1 MAQYKLL
8 IKPVTTSVAEFYINH
23 NTYNEGDSG
32 LDLFV
37 PEDITIRCGETKFID
52 LQIKCEMVN
61 TFLEDKNVS
70 YYLYARSSI
79 SKTPLIL
86 KNSVGV
92 IDSGYRG
99 NLIAAV
105 HYSPTFDDLQNITFN
120 RLTNTYTIKKGTRLV
135 QICAPELQPFS
146 FDVVNTL
153 TETERGEGGFGSTGN

>member
-8 IKPVTTSVAEFYINH
+8 INPVNTSVAEFYINH

-37 PEDITIRCGETKFID
+37 PEDITLACGETKFID
-52 LQIKCEMVN
+52 LQIKCEMIN
-61 TFLEDKNVS
+61 TFLDNKNSS

-86 KNSVGV
+86 KNSVGI
-92 IDSGYRG
+92 IDAGYRG

-105 HYSPTFDDLQNITFN
+105 YYSPTFNDFQKVSINQLPNS
-120 RLTNTYTIKKGTRLV
+120 YTIKKGTRLV

-146 FDVVNTL
+146 FEVVNTL
-153 TETERGEGGFGSTGN
+153 TETDRGEGGFGSTGK

>member
-1 MAQYKLL
+1 
-8 IKPVTTSVAEFYINH
+8 
-23 NTYNEGDSG
+23 
-32 LDLFV
+32 
-37 PEDITIRCGETKFID
+37 
-52 LQIKCEMVN
+52 MVN
-61 TFLEDKNVS
+61 TFLDDKNVS

-86 KNSVGV
+86 KNSVGI

-105 HYSPTFDDLQNITFN
+105 YYSPTFNDLQKVSINQLPN
-120 RLTNTYTIKKGTRLV
+120 SYTIKKGTRLV

-153 TETERGEGGFGSTGN
+153 TETDRGEGGFGSTGK

>member
-8 IKPVTTSVAEFYINH
+8 INPVNTSVAEFYINH

-37 PEDITIRCGETKFID
+37 PEDITIACGETKFID

-61 TFLEDKNVS
+61 TFLDNKNSS

-86 KNSVGV
+86 KNSVGI
-92 IDSGYRG
+92 IDAGYRG
-99 NLIAAV
+99 NIIAAV
-105 HYSPTFDDLQNITFN
+105 NYVPTCEDLKQVASGESPNM
-120 RLTNTYTIKKGTRLV
+120 YTIKKGTRLV

-146 FDVVNTL
+146 FEVVNTL
-153 TETERGEGGFGSTGN
+153 TETDRGEDGFGSTGK

>member
-8 IKPVTTSVAEFYINH
+8 IKPVNTSVAEFYVNH

-37 PEDITIRCGETKFID
+37 PEDITIACGETKFID

-61 TFLEDKNVS
+61 TFLDDKNVS

-86 KNSVGV
+86 KNSVGI

-105 HYSPTFDDLQNITFN
+105 YYSPTFNDLQKVSINQLPN
-120 RLTNTYTIKKGTRLV
+120 SYTIKKGTRLV

-153 TETERGEGGFGSTGN
+153 TETDRGEGGFGSTGK

>member
-8 IKPVTTSVAEFYINH
+8 IKPINTSVGEFYVNH
-23 NTYNEGDSG
+23 STYNEGDSG

-37 PEDITIRCGETKFID
+37 PEDITIACGETKFID

-61 TFLEDKNVS
+61 TFLENKNVS

-86 KNSVGV
+86 KNSVGI

-105 HYSPTFDDLQNITFN
+105 HYSPTWEDLRQVKPWTTI
-120 RLTNTYTIKKGTRLV
+120 YTIKKGTRLV

-153 TETERGEGGFGSTGN
+153 TKTKRGEGGFGSTGK

>member
-8 IKPVTTSVAEFYINH
+8 IKPINTSVGEFYVNH
-23 NTYNEGDSG
+23 STYNEGDSG

-37 PEDITIRCGETKFID
+37 PEDITIACGETKFID

-61 TFLEDKNVS
+61 TFLENKNVS

-86 KNSVGV
+86 KNSVGI

-105 HYSPTFDDLQNITFN
+105 HYSPTFDDLQNILYN
-120 RLTNTYTIKKGTRLV
+120 KLTNSYTIKQGTRLV

-153 TETERGEGGFGSTGN
+153 TETERGEGGLGSTGK